1 MKSNNKNK
9 FLLVSLK
16 RDRKLLTRK
25 RKDKKHINDN
35 FTSVQRFRVNYETK
49 VVTNFKS
56 KLFQFLI
63 ENRFINGGE
72 EVLGQISIP
81 HMFCLEEYYNET
93 VEIIGQIIVSIW
105 HNIGKSIIIDFSKCD
120 YVGQS
125 ALFLLQILRLEL
137 QSDFNDLNNRLSVLN
152 SKIDIKILKSKNIT
166 VNLNLLLC
174 GYMTVEDE
182 FELEEGVTPINTL
195 GYLKGKKQQKSYL
208 ENKKGVN
215 ATKIVEYINE
225 CLIRNSFELSETG
238 VNDITGMIGEI
249 LSNAEDHS
257 PFSTYYVTANYT
269 QILDNKNDENVGL
282 LNLSFLN
289 FGYSIYEGLLETK
302 NDNSEL
308 FDELQNGCKI
318 LKMKA
323 PFTDEN
329 LFTLFALQDGVSR
342 LKYKDE
348 SRGTGTMKFINCFF
362 SFGDYQNTNKQ
373 QSPRLSILSGNTQ
386 LICDNK
392 YKPFLDDNKFYVSLN
407 DDNDLS
413 LPPNKSHLKDL
424 RYKFPGTLLSVR
436 AFLNK
441 DHISNKISNNE

>member
-1 MKSNNKNK
+1 M
-9 FLLVSLK
+9 LSLK
-16 RDRKLLTRK
+16 RTRK
-25 RKDKKHINDN
+25 VLRRRRKNKKYISDN
-35 FTSVQRFRVNYETK
+35 YTSLQSFRINYETK
-49 VVTNFKS
+49 VITNFKS
-56 KLFQFLI
+56 ELFQFLVD
-63 ENRFINGGE
+63 NRFINGTE
-72 EVLGQISIP
+72 EILEEISIP
-81 HMFCLEEYYNET
+81 YKFCLEEHYSET
-93 VEIIGQIIVSIW
+93 VETIGQIVISIW
-105 HNIGKSIIIDFSKCD
+105 KNLGKSIIIDFSKCS

-152 SKIDIKILKSKNIT
+152 SKIDIKIIKSENIT

-174 GYMTVEDE
+174 GYFTSEDE
-182 FELEEGVTPINTL
+182 FELEDGVTPINTL
-195 GYLKGKKQQKSYL
+195 GYLKGKKFQKSYL
-208 ENKKGVN
+208 ENKKGIN
-215 ATKIVEYINE
+215 ATKIVNYINE

-257 PFSTYYVTANYT
+257 PFSSYYVTANYT
-269 QILDNKNDENVGL
+269 QIKDNDNDDNVGL

-302 NDNSEL
+302 EDNSEL
-308 FDELQNGCKI
+308 FNALQEGCDVI
-318 LKMKA
+318 KMKA
-323 PFTDEN
+323 PFSDEN

-392 YKPFLDDNKFYVSLN
+392 YKPFMDDNKCYVSLN
-407 DDNDLS
+407 DNNDLS
-413 LPPNKSHLKDL
+413 LPPNKSHLIDL
-424 RYKFPGTLLSVR
+424 KYKFPGTLLSVR
-436 AFLNK
+436 AFLNR